1 MTFSEITEKINQEFG
16 EDFLSEVNAEAKQP
30 FIVIDKAKLLVL
42 AKFLQQTEGLYFDHL
57 ACITTIDNRQKDN
70 KFEVIYHIDSFV
82 YLHSFIIYIYLPE
95 DQELSIPSLESIW
108 RSADWHEREAYD
120 LMGITFDNHPN
131 MTRILLPKD
140 WEGHPLRKDYK
151 EQKYYHGITVKYE
164 NE

>member
-70 KFEVIYHIDSFV
+70 KFEVIYHLDSFV
-82 YLHSFIIYIYLPE
+82 YLHSFTIYIYLPE
-95 DQELSIPSLESIW
+95 ECGAPPRTCGKLAYWLYGFRPAASAWEKHYSGLLEAEGF
-108 RSADWHEREAYD
+108 RRGTGCGVVLY
-120 LMGITFDNHPN
+120 HP
-131 MTRILLPKD
+131 
-140 WEGHPLRKDYK
+140 E
-151 EQKYYHGITVKYE
+151 
-164 NE
+164 

>member
-1 MTFSEITEKINQEFG
+1 MIFAEIIEKINLQFG
-16 EDFLSEVNAEAKQP
+16 EGFLSQVNAEAKQP
-30 FIVIDKAKLLVL
+30 FVVIDKNKLLDL

-57 ACITTIDNRQKDN
+57 ACITTIDNRKKAN
-70 KFEVIYHIDSFV
+70 KFEVIYHLDSLV
-82 YLHSFIIYIYLPE
+82 YLHSFIIYIDLFA
-95 DQELSIPSLESIW
+95 DQELSVPSLESIW

-131 MTRILLPKD
+131 MTRILLPRD
-140 WEGHPLRKDYK
+140 WEGHPLRKDYE